1 MRSEGLTLSE
11 AQIGRAAAILE
22 QARRTNTVID
32 GLPSEVAPRN
42 LADAYA
48 VQDRLIARLGWETR
62 GWFCACTNVEIQRM
76 LSLAEPY
83 CARLFVSAL
92 KASPATLRQADYPP
106 IVVESEFA
114 FRLARDLPPRD
125 DPYTRAEV
133 EAAVESVHPSIEVV
147 AGYLRDWPKQDVFA
161 VIADNGTDGALVYG
175 EGVGDWRSLD
185 LPSIEV
191 RVSVNG
197 VEQRHGTGRNILGD
211 PMTAFVWLA
220 NARRKAGDGLKSGHI
235 HNTGTAT
242 SILPV
247 APGDTVVA
255 DFGPIGQAVLKLV

>member
-1 MRSEGLTLSE
+1 MPSEGLTLSPAE
-11 AQIGRAAAILE
+11 IDRVAAILE

-32 GLPSEVAPRN
+32 GLPAEVAPRN

-48 VQDRLIARLGWETR
+48 VQDRLVARLGWETR
-62 GWFCACTNVEIQRM
+62 GWFCACTNADIQRM

-92 KASPATLRQADYPP
+92 QASPATLRQAEYPP
-106 IVVESEFA
+106 IIVESEFA
-114 FRLARDLPPRD
+114 FRLSRDLPPRAE
-125 DPYTRAEV
+125 PYARAEV

-147 AGYLRDWPKQDVFA
+147 AGYLKDWPKQNVFA

-175 EGVGDWRSLD
+175 EGVRDWRRLD
-185 LPSIEV
+185 LPSVEV

-197 VEQRHGTGRNILGD
+197 VAQRRGTGANILGD

-220 NARRKAGDGLKSGHI
+220 NARRKAGDGLKAGHI

-247 APGDTVVA
+247 AAGDTVVA
-255 DFGPIGQAVLKLV
+255 DFGPIGQAILKLV

>member
-1 MRSEGLTLSE
+1 MRSEDLSLIAE
-11 AQIGRAAAILE
+11 QIDRAAAILE

-32 GLPSEVAPRN
+32 GLPSDVSPRT

-76 LSLAEPY
+76 LSLDEPY
-83 CARLFVSAL
+83 CARLLLAAL
-92 KASPATLRQADYPP
+92 KTSPASLRQADYPP

-114 FRLARDLPPRD
+114 FRLGRDLPPRGA
-125 DPYTRAEV
+125 PYTRAEV
-133 EAAVESVHPSIEVV
+133 EAAIESVHPSIEVV
-147 AGYLRDWPKQDVFA
+147 AGYLRDWPKQNVFA

-175 EGVGDWRSLD
+175 EGVRDWRSLD
-185 LPSIEV
+185 LPAVEV
-191 RVSVNG
+191 RVLLNG
-197 VEQRHGTGRNILGD
+197 VEQRKGTGRNILGD

-220 NARRKAGDGLKSGHI
+220 NARRKAGDGLQAGHI

-255 DFGPIGQAVLKLV
+255 DFGPIGQAILTLV